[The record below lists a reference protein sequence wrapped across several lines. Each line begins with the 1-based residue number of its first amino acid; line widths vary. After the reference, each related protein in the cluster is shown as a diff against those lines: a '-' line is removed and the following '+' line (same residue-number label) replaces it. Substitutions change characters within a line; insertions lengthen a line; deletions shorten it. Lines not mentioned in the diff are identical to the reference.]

1 MSNKKRRSYIK
12 GMENICKGLLMKWS
26 YVYED
31 RIL

>member
-1 MSNKKRRSYIK
+1 MNNKKRRSYIK
-12 GMENICKGLLMKWS
+12 GMENICKSLFMERS